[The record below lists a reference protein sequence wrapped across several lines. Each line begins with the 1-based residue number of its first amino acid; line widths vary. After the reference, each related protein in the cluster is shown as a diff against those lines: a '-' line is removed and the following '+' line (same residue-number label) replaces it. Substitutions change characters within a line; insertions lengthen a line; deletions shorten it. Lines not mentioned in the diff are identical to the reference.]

1 MPGPDPSD
9 TSPQTPA
16 PQAPAIGARIAR
28 LRKAQ
33 GLTLAYLASRIGVSE
48 ATMSRIENDL
58 ANVSAHNLFALA
70 RELGAD
76 MADFFRDDAVVNRP
90 GLRSVCRAGEGV
102 RAHTARY
109 ESEILCA
116 DIARKQLHPAI
127 NTVTARTLEAVGG
140 LQRHDGEEFVHVLS
154 GVLVL
159 HSELYAPARL
169 EVGDSLYF
177 DARMAHAYLCG
188 GPEPARVLVVVG
200 LVEGPMAT
208 AGGGGA

>member
-1 MPGPDPSD
+1 MPGPHPSD
-9 TSPQTPA
+9 TTTQAT
-16 PQAPAIGARIAR
+16 APAIGARIAR

-58 ANVSAHNLFALA
+58 ANVSAHNLFTLA

-76 MADFFRDDAVVNRP
+76 MADFFRDDAVAIRP

-109 ESEILCA
+109 VSEILCA

-127 NTVTARTLEAVGG
+127 NTVTARTLDEVGG
-140 LQRHDGEEFVHVLS
+140 LQRHDGEEFVHVLD
-154 GVLVL
+154 GVLIL

-169 EVGDSLYF
+169 EAGDSLYF

-200 LVEGPMAT
+200 PVEGPMT
-208 AGGGGA
+208 VTGRIGA

>member
-1 MPGPDPSD
+1 VPGPHSSD
-9 TSPQTPA
+9 TTPRTPA
-16 PQAPAIGARIAR
+16 PQTPAIGARIAR

-33 GLTLAYLASRIGVSE
+33 GLTLARLASRIGVSE
-48 ATMSRIENDL
+48 ATMSRIENGL
-58 ANVSAHNLFALA
+58 ANVSAHHLFALA

-76 MADFFRDDAVVNRP
+76 MADFFRDDAVAIRP
-90 GLRSVCRAGEGV
+90 GLRSLCRAGEGV
-102 RAHTARY
+102 RARTARY

-127 NTVTARTLEAVGG
+127 NTVTARTLEEVGG
-140 LQRHDGEEFVHVLS
+140 LQRHDGEEFVHVLG

-169 EVGDSLYF
+169 ETGDSLYF

-188 GPEPARVLVVVG
+188 GPEPARILVVVG
-200 LVEGPMAT
+200 PVEGPIPMT
-208 AGGGGA
+208 EGGGA